1 MGRLAL
7 RSHASGKSHKKHFDR
22 KQFFFKSKNSE
33 QSKACSSSSQNNT
46 PIETVKD
53 NEPTVANCQ
62 YRDYAKRL
70 SKAKN

>member
-1 MGRLAL
+1 MLVVKAI
-7 RSHASGKSHKKHFDR
+7 KSILIESNSFLNR
-22 KQFFFKSKNSE
+22 KTE

-46 PIETVKD
+46 PIETEKD

-62 YRDYAKRL
+62 YQDYAKRL